1 MKPYEMQWSSATPG
15 LLIILLDQSGSM
27 TNKYDDNMTK
37 SEFASKAVNRVINT
51 LIQRNFDGESPKN
64 RAFISVIGYD
74 NYVHE
79 LCSGYLKDLD
89 AKPIRIDEVMKKQ
102 SDGAGGIVEIPY
114 KMPVWVEP
122 NYQGR
127 LHQYERC
134 PGDGQGHHREVDGR

>member
-1 MKPYEMQWSSATPG
+1 MRPFCISCRYLCPKLLKTTKIMNPYEMQWSSATPG

-74 NYVHE
+74 SLYVLGMDGIPDDIKGLQGYQHPARIHQRYMSAYSDFFSE
-79 LCSGYLKDLD
+79 LVIYTS
-89 AKPIRIDEVMKKQ
+89 I
-102 SDGAGGIVEIPY
+102 
-114 KMPVWVEP
+114 
-122 NYQGR
+122 
-127 LHQYERC
+127 
-134 PGDGQGHHREVDGR
+134 